1 MDEIKHKVIDLLQ
14 DLVYN
19 TYMSSN

>member
-1 MDEIKHKVIDLLQ
+1 MDEIKHKVIDLLL